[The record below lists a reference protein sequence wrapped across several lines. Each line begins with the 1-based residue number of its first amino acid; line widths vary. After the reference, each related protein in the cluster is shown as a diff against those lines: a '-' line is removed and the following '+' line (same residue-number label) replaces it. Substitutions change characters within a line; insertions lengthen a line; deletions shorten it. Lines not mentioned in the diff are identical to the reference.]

1 MAIRIRGVE
10 VTSPAPE
17 GEENVEGESTAPA
30 IEKQDSQAKA
40 EFSKLSQGVSGVD
53 DLVLDFD
60 AGQLVG
66 EFGPETGTAFG
77 EEIHGV
83 QQEIADIEKQS
94 AELET
99 RMEQLDEDFVLEF
112 GGGEAGT
119 EVAEKAFEPEKK
131 DDTIAAENQRAI
143 ERSDQFRDALNKE
156 WQSFKEQLSNF
167 KDLKNPIPEDSQKAQ
182 AAYREARGFYLD
194 KLKEGN
200 DSIEAF
206 SKENG
211 PEAAFTFAEDLGVY
225 VGRIEEQLGELEK
238 QMSRSGLD
246 LGDAAFMSGDEL
258 KERLQSI
265 KSFSETLIK
274 KRGGSTEETE
284 ELTRAKLQSALDDW
298 GLGFESPK
306 SPQIL
311 DESAIEVL
319 KEVIVEEQK
328 RGNEFVVERFNKAVE
343 KASKILDDRRVVEEI
358 KKAA

>member
-1 MAIRIRGVE
+1 M
-10 VTSPAPE
+10 
-17 GEENVEGESTAPA
+17 
-30 IEKQDSQAKA
+30 
-40 EFSKLSQGVSGVD
+40 
-53 DLVLDFD
+53 
-60 AGQLVG
+60 
-66 EFGPETGTAFG
+66 
-77 EEIHGV
+77 
-83 QQEIADIEKQS
+83 
-94 AELET
+94 
-99 RMEQLDEDFVLEF
+99 
-112 GGGEAGT
+112 
-119 EVAEKAFEPEKK
+119 
-131 DDTIAAENQRAI
+131 
-143 ERSDQFRDALNKE
+143 
-156 WQSFKEQLSNF
+156 
-167 KDLKNPIPEDSQKAQ
+167 KNPIPEDSQKAQ